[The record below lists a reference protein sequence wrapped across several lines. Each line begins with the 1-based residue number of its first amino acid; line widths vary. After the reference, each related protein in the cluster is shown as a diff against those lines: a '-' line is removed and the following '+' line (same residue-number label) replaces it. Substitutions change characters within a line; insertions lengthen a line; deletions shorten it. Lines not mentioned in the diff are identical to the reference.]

1 MALFV
6 KELNSFVNNVN
17 EIDDETTRLSIE
29 TIKAVDK
36 LQALSKN
43 RETSS
48 ENGNQFVNDL
58 DEKIYK
64 IRRYIVCC
72 SCHVS
77 NTFKAK
83 MSLYK
88 K

>member
-1 MALFV
+1 MFV
-6 KELNSFVNNVN
+6 KELNSFVDNVD

-29 TIKAVDK
+29 TVKAVDK

-48 ENGNQFVNDL
+48 ENENQFVYNL
-58 DEKIYK
+58 DEEIYK

-72 SCHVS
+72 LCHVS
-77 NTFKAK
+77 NTSKGK
-83 MSLYK
+83 ISLNK